1 MTKARQPDSLPD
13 AMYAAIAALG
23 NDRVADVVERARHH
37 VYRWADPDPGGDRPN
52 VEQALRIDV
61 AMLRAGHAPPFLAA
75 WQAQLARVDA
85 PPQVPKDPRDRLAAI
100 MAEVGDVAAEI
111 ARGGAD
117 GRLSAADI
125 AAIARQ
131 AKEARDTIDDLLR
144 DLEAGP
150 RLVGGR
156 GGASGGPMG
165 GEGA

>member
-1 MTKARQPDSLPD
+1 MTKLRPPDGFAD
-13 AMYAAIAALG
+13 AAMIAITALG
-23 NDRVADVVERARHH
+23 RQRAAAVVERAEHH
-37 VYRWADPDPGGDRPN
+37 IYRWADPSPGGERPN

-131 AKEARDTIDDLLR
+131 ATEARDALDALLR

-156 GGASGGPMG
+156 GAAMGGAIG